1 MSKATLLTDAGV
13 IKNETTNSANTAT
26 RVGEMFED
34 IINESLIPTYKVY
47 RALLTQTGTS
57 APVATVLE
65 NTLGATPTYARDGV
79 GVYTL
84 TSVGSFP
91 ANKTIVNFPRGY
103 WNLFGGSIL
112 TEQRMAVYRDSSSDG
127 EDVIYFYTAIDDTA
141 TDGVM
146 TLTYGDNWWIEIIVY
161 D

>member
-34 IINESLIPTYKVY
+34 IINEALIPTYKVY
-47 RALLTQTGTS
+47 RALLTQTGTN

-65 NTLGATPTYARDGV
+65 NTLGLIPTYSYQD
-79 GVYTL
+79 
-84 TSVGSFP
+84 VGSYALTAPLSNPNPFTE
-91 ANKTIVNFPRGY
+91 NKTTLSWTSTYFT
-103 WNLFGGSIL
+103 LFGGSIL
-112 TEQRMAVYRDSSSDG
+112 TENRMNAVWSSTSQILIYTVDG
-127 EDVIYFYTAIDDTA
+127 TTA
-141 TDGVM
+141 TNNILN
-146 TLTYGDNWWIEIIVY
+146 TNQWWIEIIVY